1 MDSDTFER
9 ETRRAAGGTIEPRPV
24 PDLGSLPDEDPDPEV
39 HPARLFRCETPDGH
53 PVEATEAF
61 ANALV
66 GRLRRTVVGGNGVM
80 LDQPGAT
87 GCSPG
92 HGRIHVHRPDG
103 TQVG

>member
-1 MDSDTFER
+1 MDIEQPHLRLVPPRHDDARQDTER
-9 ETRRAAGGTIEPRPV
+9 GG
-24 PDLGSLPDEDPDPEV
+24 
-39 HPARLFRCETPDGH
+39 DG
-53 PVEATEAF
+53 PNAFGLSAYDVEATEAF

-92 HGRIHVHRPDG
+92 HGRIHLHRPDG